1 MRLGGTIEHQADSA
15 AIEEAEPGRRLKEE
29 AHSED
34 VPIKCDGPF
43 HVFNRDR
50 DLSYRA
56 ESKLGFRRL
65 VHASNPLGYSP
76 TTRSPRFCCVIRP
89 DTSGPAKALED
100 FVQRS
105 ALVHEDTAQV

>member
-65 VHASNPLGYSP
+65 VHASLSLLFAHDTTFRILLRNSPSHKLPCHGVGRLRAALGP
-76 TTRSPRFCCVIRP
+76 
-89 DTSGPAKALED
+89 GA
-100 FVQRS
+100 
-105 ALVHEDTAQV
+105 